1 MDRRDQ
7 QLDRQLLD
15 IGQCDKSK
23 YLLIAA
29 REIAYSEEMNVASD
43 AGARPCKRC
52 HDSQEA
58 ARMDPGEREKAEVAG
73 LGKKGKLSEMMFIQC
88 NIKVLT

>member
-1 MDRRDQ
+1 MDSRDQ

-29 REIAYSEEMNVASD
+29 REIAYAEEINVASD

-52 HDSQEA
+52 HNPQEA
-58 ARMDPGEREKAEVAG
+58 VRMVCGERE
-73 LGKKGKLSEMMFIQC
+73 S
-88 NIKVLT
+88 